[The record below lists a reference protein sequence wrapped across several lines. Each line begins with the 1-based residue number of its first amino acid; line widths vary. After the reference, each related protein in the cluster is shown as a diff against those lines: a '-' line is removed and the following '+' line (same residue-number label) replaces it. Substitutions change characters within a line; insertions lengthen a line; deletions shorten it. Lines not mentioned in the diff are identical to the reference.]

1 MDFSKLPVTFEASIP
16 EEYLDDM
23 GHMNVMWY
31 THLFDKGV
39 YGAFELIGLNLEYM
53 RANHSGGFAL
63 ESHIRYLREVR
74 MGDKVTIYSRFIART
89 QRRFHLMNFMQNDS
103 NDDVAAT
110 FEVVG
115 AHIDMSIRRMS
126 SFPTIVADKL
136 DHLITEHSSLD
147 WDAPLCGVMKP

>member
-1 MDFSKLPVTFEASIP
+1 MDFSTLPITYQATIP
-16 EEYLDDM
+16 SDYLDDM

-39 YGAFELIGLNLEYM
+39 YGAFELMGLNLEYM
-53 RANHSGGFAL
+53 QAHNSGGFAL

-74 MGDKVTIYSRFIART
+74 VDAKVTIYSRFIART

-103 NDDVAAT
+103 RQEAAAT

-115 AHIDMSIRRMS
+115 AHIDMSIRRMAA
-126 SFPTIVADKL
+126 FPTAIADNL
-136 DHLITEHSSLD
+136 DALIREHSLLD
-147 WDAPLCGVMKP
+147 WDPPLCGVMKP